1 MRTAIH
7 RERSSVNALE
17 RAAFN
22 HAIQLQLDLL
32 RHAASV
38 EGKVLRLL
46 EEMHRQLRGKLASE
60 NLTTFNRTRL
70 NAMLKETSKVL
81 DTTYARIAD
90 EVRKSMEGVAGV
102 VSSPSMDI
110 AKLKVT
116 LSKVDVKLGYSLVN
130 VDIGALERQWSRSS
144 FYVGPQ
150 GTGGIGKRYADV
162 TKFIQDNSAFEAS
175 SVYVKPDGVVGFEN
189 GRHRYAAIR
198 DAGNKTIPVA
208 MDAESIANAKA
219 AGYLAAG
226 DPTTFT
232 VRLVGA
238 APTPA
243 VLATLV
249 KNTLIEGAPSAQWW
263 DRQAK
268 DTAFRFS
275 SAVRQGIAQGE
286 TTEQIFRR
294 TKEVVGLA
302 GRNSRAL
309 VQTSIAQVAGDVRI
323 ATIEA
328 NTDIYSGFRHL
339 STLDG
344 HTTPQCVARSGLM
357 WTLDKE
363 PIGHDL
369 PFKQPPV
376 HWGCRSVMLGVL
388 KSFKELGINLPEPQ
402 GLTRASAEGQI
413 DRSTTFA
420 SFLSR
425 RSVAEQDAQL
435 GAGRAQLWRDGKI
448 TLRQLVDNAGNP
460 LTLEQLRSKY
470 E

>member
-70 NAMLKETSKVL
+70 NAMLKDTSKVV

-110 AKLKVT
+110 ANLKVT
-116 LSKVDVKLGYSLVN
+116 LSKVDQRLGLKLVN
-130 VDIGALERQWSRSS
+130 VDIPALEKAWSKSS
-144 FYVGPQ
+144 FYVGPS
-150 GTGGIGKRYADV
+150 GEGGIGKRYENV
-162 TKFIQDNSAFEAS
+162 LKHIQDNSAFEAS
-175 SVYVKPDGVVGFEN
+175 SVYIREDGVVGFEN

-328 NTDIYSGFRHL
+328 NADLYKGYQHI

-344 HTTPQCVARSGLM
+344 HTTPQCIARSNLVWNM
-357 WTLDKE
+357 DKG
-363 PIGHDL
+363 PVGHNL
-369 PFKQPPV
+369 LFKPPPV
-376 HWGCRSVMLGVL
+376 HWNCRSVMIGVL
-388 KSFKELGINLPEPQ
+388 KTFKEQGINLPEPQ

-448 TLRQLVDNAGNP
+448 TLRQLVDNRGNP
-460 LTLEQLRSKY
+460 LTLEQLRSRY

>member
-1 MRTAIH
+1 MAKLTQ
-7 RERSSVNALE
+7 EEL
-17 RAAFN
+17 AAFDRE
-22 HAIQLQLDLL
+22 IQLQLDLL
-32 RHAASV
+32 RHANSM
-38 EGKVLRLL
+38 EGKSYRLL
-46 EEMHRQLRGKLASE
+46 ETMRRQLLAKLSGDQ
-60 NLTTFNRTRL
+60 LTTWGRARI
-70 NAMLKETSKVL
+70 NAMLKETAGLIDK
-81 DTTYARIAD
+81 TYADIAGQLA
-90 EVRKSMEGVAGV
+90 KTLEGVSAV
-102 VSSPSMDI
+102 MTKTPTLDI

-116 LSKVDVKLGYSLVN
+116 LSKIDERSGYQLVN
-130 VDIGALERQWSRSS
+130 VDIRAIERGWSKSD
-144 FYVGPQ
+144 FYVGPD
-150 GTGGIGKRYADV
+150 GEGGIGKRYANV
-162 TKFIQDNSAFEAS
+162 LQYIQDNAAFEAS
-175 SVYVKPDGVVGFEN
+175 SVYVKPDGAVGFEN

-198 DAGNKTIPVA
+198 DAGNRTIPVA
-208 MDAESIANAKA
+208 MDAESIAAAKEH
-219 AGYLAAG
+219 GYLAAG
-226 DPTTFT
+226 DPTELT
-232 VRLVGA
+232 VGLTVA
-238 APTPA
+238 APSETM
-243 VLATLV
+243 LASLI
-249 KNTLIEGAPSAQWW
+249 KNTLIEGAPSSAWW
-263 DRQAK
+263 SRQSL
-268 DTAFRFS
+268 DTAFRFAN
-275 SAVRQGIAQGE
+275 AVRQGIAQGE
-286 TTEQIFRR
+286 TNEQIFR
-294 TKEVVGLA
+294 KVGEVTDLA
-302 GRNSRAL
+302 GRNSRSL
-309 VQTSIAQVAGDVRI
+309 IQTSIMQVASDARV
-323 ATIEA
+323 AVIEA

-448 TLRQLVDNAGNP
+448 TLRDLVDNRGNP
-460 LTLEQLRSKY
+460 LSLEQLRSKY